1 MPDLVRAFRT
11 RPVLA
16 AAACAAVLALGMPPP
31 AAALDASTV
40 VISQGVDV
48 TTLDPIKA
56 SVTPDTNVQEQI
68 FDTLARRSADGATL
82 IPQLATSWRRVE
94 PTVWE
99 FKLRRGVTFSNGDPF
114 TSADV
119 KFTVEKI
126 LDPAYKSQQVPRV
139 DTVARVD
146 TPDPYTVRF
155 VTKRPTPLAPAITRP
170 IAIVDATYWRA
181 HGDAYMTEHPVGT
194 GPYVLASWRRD
205 DALELAANAKW
216 WGGAPKIEH
225 VVFKP
230 IPEAGTRVS
239 ALRTGATDLITNVPF
254 QYATLL
260 AGGANT
266 RMASA
271 KSVRVLYVMFNTL
284 QPGPQQNVLVRQALN
299 YAIDVPAIVK
309 AVLGGRAFELGEP
322 IPPNFFGYDPSIAP
336 YRHDAAKAQALLAK
350 AGYPDGRG
358 LSLTLYAPQARY
370 NGDREVALAIAGQ
383 LQAAGVHV
391 DVRTQ
396 EWGTYFDQVRQR
408 RLSPMWMLGWGNI
421 TYDADNTLSSDLASD
436 GSTSTWSN
444 AAFDKLVDAARYEL
458 DPSKRRALYAKALR
472 IVHDEAPWLFLFQ
485 YEDLYATSKRLQWE
499 PRSDEAIYCTEMR
512 LR

>member
-1 MPDLVRAFRT
+1 M
-11 RPVLA
+11 LA
-16 AAACAAVLALGMPPP
+16 AAA
-31 AAALDASTV
+31 AAALAFTVPVRPAFATDASTV

-48 TTLDPIKA
+48 TTLDPIKS
-56 SVTPDTNVQEQI
+56 SVTTDTNVHEQI

-82 IPQLATSWRRVE
+82 IPQLATSWKRIQ

-99 FKLRRGVTFSNGDPF
+99 FKLRRGVSFSNGDPF

-126 LDPAYKSQQVPRV
+126 LEPAYKSQQVPRV
-139 DTVARVD
+139 DTVARIE

-170 IAIVDATYWRA
+170 VAIVDAKYWRA
-181 HGDAYMTEHPVGT
+181 HDDAYMAEHPVGT
-194 GPYVLASWRRD
+194 GAYVLVSWRRD
-205 DALELAANAKW
+205 DALELAANPKY

-230 IPEAGTRVS
+230 IPEAGARVA

-309 AVLGGRAFELGEP
+309 GVLGGRAFELGEP

-336 YRHDAAKAQALLAK
+336 YEHDAAKAKALLAK
-350 AGYPDGRG
+350 AGYPDGKG

-370 NGDREVALAIAGQ
+370 NGDKEVALAIGGQ
-383 LQAAGVHV
+383 LQSAGVHV
-391 DVRTQ
+391 DVRTE
-396 EWGTYFDQVRQR
+396 EWGTYFAQAQQR
-408 RLSPMWMLGWGNI
+408 RLSPMFMLGWGNI

-436 GSTSTWSN
+436 GPTSTYAN
-444 AAFDKLVDAARYEL
+444 PAFDKLVDAARYEL
-458 DPSKRRALYAKALR
+458 DPVKRKALYAKALR
-472 IVHDEAPWLFLFQ
+472 IVHDDAPWLFLFQ
-485 YEDLYATSKRLQWE
+485 YEDLYATSKRLQWQ